1 MRFFR
6 ALYKRGF
13 RAFLIVLLVGSIF
26 AFGHT
31 MTPRGPD
38 ALAKVF
44 IDDVGPALSHPGMPA
59 FMSHQVEEGTVQEVF
74 FNGNQLFYTLNRSD
88 KSPQQLIDYY
98 ANLYNGP
105 DREIAPQAARN
116 EILKTVKDKADR
128 AEQARRIEETEKIM
142 NQRYVSFDGEGWAG
156 FAQIVTGKEGDS
168 DWQKDTVERIR
179 SFKDTGNLNTL
190 GDPKVMV
197 AFDDPS
203 RGDVQYFN
211 VWPGPDFDMKKTRPK
226 DDQDT
231 PGYDVEDIQRPHN
244 SQRLATFAQEHAG
257 VNYEVIV
264 YKHGGQIVDAME
276 HWYTEMG
283 NDDWAVSSS
292 VEQARAKDL
301 DFAPALLFSKD
312 GREAFI
318 ALRKTD
324 EGVTS
329 TVVVHSGS

>member
-1 MRFFR
+1 
-6 ALYKRGF
+6 
-13 RAFLIVLLVGSIF
+13 
-26 AFGHT
+26 
-31 MTPRGPD
+31 
-38 ALAKVF
+38 
-44 IDDVGPALSHPGMPA
+44 
-59 FMSHQVEEGTVQEVF
+59 
-74 FNGNQLFYTLNRSD
+74 
-88 KSPQQLIDYY
+88 
-98 ANLYNGP
+98 
-105 DREIAPQAARN
+105 
-116 EILKTVKDKADR
+116 
-128 AEQARRIEETEKIM
+128 M

>member
-128 AEQARRIEETEKIM
+128 AE
-142 NQRYVSFDGEGWAG
+142 
-156 FAQIVTGKEGDS
+156 
-168 DWQKDTVERIR
+168 
-179 SFKDTGNLNTL
+179 
-190 GDPKVMV
+190 
-197 AFDDPS
+197 
-203 RGDVQYFN
+203 
-211 VWPGPDFDMKKTRPK
+211 
-226 DDQDT
+226 
-231 PGYDVEDIQRPHN
+231 
-244 SQRLATFAQEHAG
+244 
-257 VNYEVIV
+257 
-264 YKHGGQIVDAME
+264 
-276 HWYTEMG
+276 
-283 NDDWAVSSS
+283 
-292 VEQARAKDL
+292 
-301 DFAPALLFSKD
+301 
-312 GREAFI
+312 
-318 ALRKTD
+318 
-324 EGVTS
+324 
-329 TVVVHSGS
+329 